1 MLLLELSFLHCHAW
15 VTDYKADTLSVQF
28 YFAIKI
34 ESISYKEQIYT
45 CGKILP
51 KSSTEEALFRPK
63 SWGLGAQNPE
73 FC

>member
-15 VTDYKADTLSVQF
+15 VTDYYKTLAVQF

-34 ESISYKEQIYT
+34 EGISYKEQIST

-51 KSSTEEALFRPK
+51 KSSTEEALFSPK
-63 SWGLGAQNPE
+63 SWGLGVENPE